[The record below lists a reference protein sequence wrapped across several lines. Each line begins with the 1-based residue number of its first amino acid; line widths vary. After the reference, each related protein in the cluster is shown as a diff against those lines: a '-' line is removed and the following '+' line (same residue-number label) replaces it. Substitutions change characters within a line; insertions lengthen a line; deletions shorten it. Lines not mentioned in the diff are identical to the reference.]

1 MAISVNTNVASLNT
15 QRNLL
20 KTGTDQV
27 TSLQRL
33 SSGLR
38 INSAKDDA
46 AGLAIS
52 DRMNSQVRGLN
63 QAVRNAND
71 GISLAQTAEGA
82 LQESTSLLQRM
93 RELAIQSANDTNS
106 PFDRASLQDEV
117 YQIQSEI
124 NRIAESTQF
133 NGRHLLDGTFG
144 VAKFHVGAEANQVIN
159 VSTGDARASAL
170 GAFQSY
176 IEGKAEIGNITHY
189 HSKNIIINGPK
200 GSAKIKALPTNIAKE
215 LSTQINYSNGKTGVI
230 SRPRTEFILTDI
242 EPEFE
247 YKLEITAGQYTGTVA
262 ASVLEDGSLQD
273 LVDSIN
279 DQTNRT
285 GITAFLNNEGN
296 QILLVDPDGDN
307 IQLRRTDPSETEWT
321 VNVAHSDEETGTLKL
336 THQPKELEM
345 VYEESRDSEGNLLRD
360 EKGELINQ
368 QMEVKTP
375 ENGMTIPVFYGDRL
389 TDVSGKVEFFD
400 SNSKTKYWAIDEESR
415 FIYEVPANSGFY
427 MAEGAEYMDKEGNF
441 FEYIP
446 GKLDHKLIVGEAR
459 VELNTCTVRGYVLL
473 ESNKNFSANEEGIG
487 NNIINKYDQKTQSA
501 SLSPINDV
509 DITTQEKANHA
520 ISVIDK
526 AIATV
531 DQIRSGLGAYQN
543 RFVATI
549 SNLSNVAENISASKS
564 RILDADFAEETS
576 ELTKAKILQDAG
588 LSMLAQANQLP
599 QAALKLL
606 G

>member
-20 KTGTDQV
+20 KTGTAQQ
-27 TSLQRL
+27 TALQRL

-63 QAVRNAND
+63 QAIRNAND

-117 YQIQSEI
+117 FQIQSEI

-133 NGRHLLDGTFG
+133 NGRQLLDGTFG

-159 VSTGDARASAL
+159 IATGDARSSAL

-176 IEGKAEIGNITHY
+176 VEGTAEIGNLTHY
-189 HSKNIIINGPK
+189 HSKNITINGSK
-200 GSAKIKALPTNIAKE
+200 GSSVIKASPTDNAKT
-215 LSTQINYSNGKTGVI
+215 LAVQINYANGETGVI
-230 SRPRTEFILTDI
+230 SRARTEFVLTDI
-242 EPEFE
+242 APGYE
-247 YKLEITAGQYTGTVA
+247 YKLEVTAGQYTGTVA
-262 ASVLEDGSLQD
+262 ASVLDDGSLQD

-285 GITAFLNNEGN
+285 GVTAFLNNEGN

-321 VNVAHSDEETGTLKL
+321 INTAHADEETGTIKL
-336 THQPKELEM
+336 THQPKEREM
-345 VYEESRDSEGNLLRD
+345 VFEESRDDKGKLIRD
-360 EKGELINQ
+360 EQGELVTE
-368 QMEVKTP
+368 QMEVPTS
-375 ENGMTIPVFYGDRL
+375 EEGTSLPVFYGDRL
-389 TDVSGKVEFFD
+389 TDVSGKVEFFE
-400 SNSKTKYWAIDEESR
+400 SNGKPQYWAVDEENR
-415 FIYEVPANSGFY
+415 FVYEVPANSGVY
-427 MAEGAEYMDKEGNF
+427 MAEGAEYLDKEGTV

-446 GKLDHKLIVGEAR
+446 GKNDQKLVVGEGR
-459 VELNTCTVRGYVLL
+459 VELNNCTIRGYVLL

-487 NNIINKYDQKTQSA
+487 NNVINKYDQKTQSA

-564 RILDADFAEETS
+564 RILDADFAMETS
-576 ELTKAKILQDAG
+576 ELTKAQILQEAG